1 MLTFYIHDDDI
12 PVRCKYIVTKQIF
25 DTIGTFCL
33 VTGQERLPLNTLP
46 IRVRVG
52 VFNATLNN
60 ISAISWRSDLLVEE
74 TGVPGEN
81 KPSTCRKYL
90 TNFII

>member
-1 MLTFYIHDDDI
+1 MLTFYINDDDI

-52 VFNATLNN
+52 VFNN
-60 ISAISWRSDLLVEE
+60 ISAISWRSVLLVEE
-74 TGVPGEN
+74 TGVPEEN

-90 TNFII
+90 TNFIT

>member
-1 MLTFYIHDDDI
+1 MLTFYINDDDI

-33 VTGQERLPLNTLP
+33 ITGQERLPLNTLP

-74 TGVPGEN
+74 TRVPGEN
-81 KPSTCRKYL
+81 RRPAANT
-90 TNFII
+90 